1 MVSKYLIAEWGNIE
15 TLVSNSN
22 GMYYYVES
30 DTDIHKAITS
40 WLEQNGARINKEVRI
55 EIEIDYAL
63 KLVKFSYHMFD
74 EDDYPMEAEWKLI
87 EITKP

>member
-1 MVSKYLIAEWGNIE
+1 MSKYLIAEWGNIE

-30 DTDIHKAITS
+30 DTDIYKAITS
-40 WLEQNGARINKEVRI
+40 WLEHGTRRINKEVK
-55 EIEIDYAL
+55 IEIDYPL
-63 KLVKFSYHMFD
+63 KKIKFSYHMFD
-74 EDDYPMEAEWKLI
+74 EDDYPMEAEWTLI